1 MPEQR
6 GCKAMTTPKCFP
18 PLLSWESEQQ
28 GEGFT
33 GVLQMCT
40 GVLLLG
46 VSWAAGTATETPSP
60 QVFQPPH
67 LDNEGEHPNP

>member
-1 MPEQR
+1 MH
-6 GCKAMTTPKCFP
+6 
-18 PLLSWESEQQ
+18 W
-28 GEGFT
+28 
-33 GVLQMCT
+33 GVPA
-40 GVLLLG
+40 G